1 MTDRDLVVTQRVAL
15 TRSITQFELGPAPG
29 HPPLPAVEPGSH
41 ISIATPAGHRR
52 SYSIAEQTA
61 EGFYRISVLREADG
75 RGGSRSMHAD
85 VRVGDR
91 LGAEGPRNAFPL
103 RDADEY
109 LLIAGGIGI
118 TAIRAMF
125 QVLNQRGAQVRL
137 LYLSRTA
144 EDTAYLD
151 ELSIAGPHVRVH
163 HSAVH
168 GRIDLWPYLAEP
180 RDGRHVYCCATR
192 PLMEEVRGLTMHWR
206 PSSVHFEDFAG
217 VAARQVSDQPFQAV
231 WAPNG
236 RTVEVDPDSTL
247 LDALNRAGAEVAS
260 SCRSGTCGTCVL
272 RLFEGEAEHRDLVLD
287 ASERSSRVIACVS
300 RAAGQTLT
308 VGPLER

>member
-1 MTDRDLVVTQRVAL
+1 MTERDLVVTQRVAL

-61 EGFYRISVLREADG
+61 DGFYRISVLREADG
-75 RGGSRSMHAD
+75 RGGSRSMHED

-144 EDTAYLD
+144 DDTAYLD

-180 RDGRHVYCCATR
+180 RDGRHVYCCAAR
-192 PLMEEVRGLTMHWR
+192 PLMERC
-206 PSSVHFEDFAG
+206 AG
-217 VAARQVSDQPFQAV
+217 
-231 WAPNG
+231 
-236 RTVEVDPDSTL
+236 
-247 LDALNRAGAEVAS
+247 
-260 SCRSGTCGTCVL
+260 
-272 RLFEGEAEHRDLVLD
+272 
-287 ASERSSRVIACVS
+287 
-300 RAAGQTLT
+300 
-308 VGPLER
+308 